1 MSPKAPA
8 DLVGRLDSARD
19 SIAARVRLRPRI
31 GLILGSGL
39 GAMAETL
46 DDAAVIPYGDIPG
59 WPISTVAGHSGRLV
73 IGRSEGVALAVM
85 QGRVHLYEGYAPW
98 EVTFPTRVLA
108 LLGCRAL
115 LLTNAAGAVNTEFS
129 PGDLMLIT
137 DHINL
142 QGSNPCVGPNLHSFG
157 ERFFD
162 MSQVYDRGY
171 LEVAR
176 MAALGRNQSLREGVY
191 AAMLGPSFETPAEIR
206 MLRRLGAD
214 AVGMSTAPEAT
225 AATHAGLKI
234 AGVSCITNMAAG
246 ILDQPLDHN
255 EVMEVGE
262 HVRDDLIG
270 LLRGTIRGIGE
281 LENWDGEDGCS

>member
-1 MSPKAPA
+1 MSNKAPA

-19 SIAARVRLRPRI
+19 SIAVRVKLQPCI

-59 WPISTVAGHSGRLV
+59 WPTSTVAGHSGRLV

-85 QGRVHLYEGYAPW
+85 QGRVHPYEGYAPW

-115 LLTNAAGAVNTEFS
+115 LLTNAAGAVNTDFL

-137 DHINL
+137 DHINF

-162 MSQVYDRGY
+162 MSQAYHPDY
-171 LEVAR
+171 LEVTR
-176 MAALGRNQSLREGVY
+176 MAALARNQPLREGVY

-206 MLRRLGAD
+206 MLRTLGAD
-214 AVGMSTAPEAT
+214 AVGMSTVPET
-225 AATHAGLKI
+225 IAATHAGLKV
-234 AGVSCITNMAAG
+234 AGLSCITNMAAG
-246 ILDQPLDHN
+246 IVDQPLDHA

-262 HVRDDLIG
+262 RVRDDLIG
-270 LLRGTIRGIGE
+270 LLRGTIRGIAE
-281 LENWDGEDGCS
+281 LENWDSDND

>member
-1 MSPKAPA
+1 MSGVAPA
-8 DLVGRLDSARD
+8 DLVGRLDLARD
-19 SIAARVRLRPRI
+19 SIAARVRMQPRV

-85 QGRVHLYEGYAPW
+85 QGRVHLYEGYQPW
-98 EVTFPTRVLA
+98 EVVFPTRVLA
-108 LLGCRAL
+108 LLGCQVL
-115 LLTNAAGAVNTEFS
+115 LLTNAAGAINTDFA

-162 MSQVYDRGY
+162 MSRVYDTDY
-171 LEVAR
+171 FEVAR
-176 MAALGRNQSLREGVY
+176 MTALGRGQTLREGVY

-206 MLRRLGAD
+206 MLRAIGAD
-214 AVGMSTAPEAT
+214 AVGMSTAPEAI
-225 AATHAGLKI
+225 AAAHAGLRV
-234 AGVSCITNMAAG
+234 AGFSCITNMAAG
-246 ILDQPLDHN
+246 ILDQPLHHA

-262 HVRDDLIG
+262 RVRHDLIG
-270 LLRGTIRGIGE
+270 LLRGTVRGIAE
-281 LENWDGEDGCS
+281 LEDWNSDDG

>member
-1 MSPKAPA
+1 MSGLAPA
-8 DLVGRLDSARD
+8 DLVGRLDLARD
-19 SIAARVRLRPRI
+19 SIAARVRLAPRV

-46 DDAAVIPYGDIPG
+46 DDASVIPYGDIPG

-73 IGRSEGVALAVM
+73 IGKSEGVALAVM

-98 EVTFPTRVLA
+98 EVVFPTRVLA
-108 LLGCRAL
+108 LLGCEAL
-115 LLTNAAGAVNTEFS
+115 MLTNAAGAVNTDFA

-142 QGSNPCVGPNLHSFG
+142 QGSNPCVGPNLQSFG

-162 MSQVYDRGY
+162 MSRVYDPDY

-176 MAALGRNQSLREGVY
+176 MTAVGRSQTLREGVY
-191 AAMLGPSFETPAEIR
+191 AAMLGPSFETPSEIR
-206 MLRRLGAD
+206 MLRTMGAD
-214 AVGMSTAPEAT
+214 AVGMSTAPEAI
-225 AATHAGLKI
+225 AAAHAGLKVS
-234 AGVSCITNMAAG
+234 GFSCITNMAAG
-246 ILDQPLDHN
+246 ILDQPLDHV

-262 HVRDDLIG
+262 RVRDDLVG
-270 LLRGTIRGIGE
+270 LLRGTILGIAE
-281 LENWDGEDGCS
+281 LEGWNSDDG